1 MTDNNYFIEN
11 LDYPFLDNL
20 DNFNNIEYYKD
31 YQNKIKN
38 LKSSLK
44 QKELIIDDDNL
55 EFLQKWNII
64 NLQSKDTIVI
74 NKIRNKNKNKYIHC
88 NHFELTEKD
97 IYKKYLILDKLTINI
112 NNPNILTI
120 LFEFCDIKKLYITSK
135 HIKNVYCNSIYL
147 HQVIL
152 HCNKL
157 IYFECNN
164 NFLTNINFNKCK
176 KISVIDCS
184 DNNIRHITFN
194 KCNNIKNFYA
204 KNNRITDISFNNL
217 PIEEINLYTNL
228 IENINITNCP
238 KIQDINLSFNC
249 LTTLILSN
257 IYCLCKLDI
266 SNNNITDVVLNDVG
280 NIKGKMNIN
289 NEQNKKNITI
299 TNSSIFDMKETFPD
313 SKLLEPNKSNIKY
326 TNYKSY
332 KEYKEFMDDL
342 EMII

>member
-11 LDYPFLDNL
+11 LDYPSLDYL
-20 DNFNNIEYYKD
+20 DNFEYYK
-31 YQNKIKN
+31 NKIKN

-74 NKIRNKNKNKYIHC
+74 NKIRNKHKNKYIHC
-88 NHFELTEKD
+88 DYFELIQKD

-120 LFEFCDIKKLYITSK
+120 SFEFCNIKKLYITSK
-135 HIKNVYCNSIYL
+135 YIKYLYCNSIYL
-147 HQVIL
+147 NQIIL

-157 IYFECNN
+157 ILFECNN
-164 NFLTNINFNKCK
+164 NFLTNININKCK

-184 DNNIRHITFN
+184 DNNIHHITFN
-194 KCNNIKNFYA
+194 KCNKIKKFYA
-204 KNNRITDISFNNL
+204 KNNQITDISFNNL
-217 PIEEINLYTNL
+217 PIEEINLYSNL

-238 KIQDINLSFNC
+238 KIEKLNLKFNNIKN
-249 LTTLILSN
+249 LILSN
-257 IYCLCKLDI
+257 MYFIKKINILDNPI
-266 SNNNITDVVLNDVG
+266 RKINLNNIG
-280 NIKGKMNIN
+280 NNTGYIDIIYNSNAEIKH
-289 NEQNKKNITI
+289 
-299 TNSSIFDMKETFPD
+299 SSIFDMTKSFNDIFYDTTI
-313 SKLLEPNKSNIKY
+313 LEPNKNNIKY

-332 KEYKEFMDDL
+332 KEYKKFMDDL